1 MMKNA
6 FYFASKALFVLEIF
20 KLLSR
25 HFGHVVKR
33 LDKKNKVNFKFYD
46 VTSWLKNNWNTHIAQ
61 CLEK

>member
-1 MMKNA
+1 MKNA
-6 FYFASKALFVLEIF
+6 FYFASKAVFVLEIF

-25 HFGHVVKR
+25 LFGHVVKR

-46 VTSWLKNNWNTHIAQ
+46 VTSWLTNNWNTHIAQ

>member
-6 FYFASKALFVLEIF
+6 FYFASKAVFVLEIF

-25 HFGHVVKR
+25 LFGHVVKR

-46 VTSWLKNNWNTHIAQ
+46 VTSWLTNNWNTHIAQ

>member
-1 MMKNA
+1 MKNA

-20 KLLSR
+20 KLLPR
-25 HFGHVVKR
+25 LFGHVVKR

-46 VTSWLKNNWNTHIAQ
+46 VTSWLTNNWNTHIAQ

>member
-20 KLLSR
+20 KLLSKL
-25 HFGHVVKR
+25 FGHVVKQ
-33 LDKKNKVNFKFYD
+33 LDKKNKVNFEFYD